1 MKINVAQQLQE
12 PVGSVRNV
20 TIDEIGDTGFP
31 INGAVKL
38 LRTNRSILVSG
49 RLETAVREVCSRC
62 LDEFDY
68 PLVLDI
74 EEEYFI
80 TRDPVSGTP
89 LATTTESGTFTID
102 ENNTLDL
109 NEAARQY
116 TLLVRPMKPICGEN
130 CAGLCPQC
138 GRNLNNQSCDCAAV
152 NPDSAWAPLKG
163 LFAEKKQKSNIERG

>member
-68 PLVLDI
+68 P
-74 EEEYFI
+74 
-80 TRDPVSGTP
+80 
-89 LATTTESGTFTID
+89 TESGTFTID